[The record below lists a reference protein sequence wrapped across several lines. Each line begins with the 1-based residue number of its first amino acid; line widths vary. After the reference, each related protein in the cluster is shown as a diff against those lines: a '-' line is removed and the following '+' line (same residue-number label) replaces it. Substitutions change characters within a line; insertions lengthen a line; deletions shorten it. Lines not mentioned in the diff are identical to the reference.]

1 MRKDLQICERYFSP
15 SSVDHALD
23 LLDEWKGQ
31 ARIISGGTD
40 LTLAILER
48 RWSSEVCLIDVT
60 RIPDLDVISLDNGM
74 IRIGPLVTHS
84 QAVSSNILIEKAFAL
99 PKACSQVGST
109 QIRNCATIA
118 GNLAFASPAGDT
130 IPPLWSL
137 DATITL
143 ASRARGQ
150 RELTFPEFFLGVQRT
165 ALQPD
170 EMIVSIQFP
179 FMKPEERGT
188 FLKLGLRKAQ
198 AIALVNVA
206 VVLGVDGE
214 RISNASIALGSVGPT
229 IIRANEAEE
238 YLLGQSLD
246 KDVIAKAGDL
256 SAAAAQPI
264 DDIRGSADYRRAM
277 VKVLTIRALQQ
288 LRDGEER
295 QDWPE
300 HPASFNKN
308 REQDLKFR
316 ETSCSGNQSPDDI
329 IEFGLNGKPVNLRE
343 RHRKSLLQ
351 VLREDL
357 NLTGTKEGCSE
368 GECGA
373 CTILLDGEPVL
384 SCLLPAMKAHNR
396 KVITI
401 EGVATDEDS
410 HSLLQSFVRE
420 GAVQCGYCIPGA
432 VMSTRGLLNRN
443 PCPSEVEIREA
454 LSGNLCRCGN
464 YLKIINA
471 IRMAVK

>member
-1 MRKDLQICERYFSP
+1 M
-15 SSVDHALD
+15 
-23 LLDEWKGQ
+23 
-31 ARIISGGTD
+31 
-40 LTLAILER
+40 
-48 RWSSEVCLIDVT
+48 
-60 RIPDLDVISLDNGM
+60 ISLDNGI
-74 IRIGPLVTHS
+74 IRLGPLVTHN
-84 QAVSSNILIEKAFAL
+84 QAVASNLLVEKAFAL
-99 PKACSQVGST
+99 PQACSQVGST

-150 RELTFPEFFLGVQRT
+150 RELSFPEFFLGVQRT

-179 FMKPEERGT
+179 SMKPEERGT

-198 AIALVNVA
+198 AIAVVNVA
-206 VVLGVDGE
+206 VVLGVDSD
-214 RISNASIALGSVGPT
+214 RISSASIALGSVGPT

-238 YLLGQSLD
+238 YLLGQPLD
-246 KDVIAKAGDL
+246 EDVFTKAGDL
-256 SAAAAQPI
+256 SAAASQPI

-277 VKVLTIRALQQ
+277 VKVLTVRALQQ

-295 QDWPE
+295 QDWPD
-300 HPASFNKN
+300 HPESLHEN
-308 REQDLKFR
+308 REHGTENR
-316 ETSCSGNQSPDDI
+316 ETSHAGNQSPDDL
-329 IEFGLNGKPVNLRE
+329 IEFSLNGKPVSLRG
-343 RHRKSLLQ
+343 RHCKSLLQ
-351 VLREDL
+351 MLREVL
-357 NLTGTKEGCSE
+357 KLIGTKEGCSE
-368 GECGA
+368 GECGS

-410 HSLLQSFVRE
+410 HPLLQSFVRE
-420 GAVQCGYCIPGA
+420 GAVQCGYCIPGV
-432 VMSTRGLLNRN
+432 VMSSRGLLDRN
-443 PCPSEVEIREA
+443 PHPTDIEIREA

-464 YLKIINA
+464 YLKIISA
-471 IRMAVK
+471 IRMAVE